1 MSTVF
6 NRGDTA
12 YLLLDYTIN
21 GEPMQEGEYQEL
33 ELQINV
39 QGNYRSIK
47 KLLSAGDIFWDDNY
61 TYIDADGDEQTF
73 SGYIVSLDQDDTF
86 LISQGQAEIQ
96 LRVLIDGE
104 VGSSQ
109 IEELNIGNALSDE
122 VLE

>member
-12 YLLLDYTIN
+12 YLLLDYTVN

-47 KLLSAGDIFWDDNY
+47 KLLSVGDIFWDDNY
-61 TYIDADGDEQTF
+61 TYIDADGNEQTF

-86 LISQGQAEIQ
+86 LVSQGQAEIQ